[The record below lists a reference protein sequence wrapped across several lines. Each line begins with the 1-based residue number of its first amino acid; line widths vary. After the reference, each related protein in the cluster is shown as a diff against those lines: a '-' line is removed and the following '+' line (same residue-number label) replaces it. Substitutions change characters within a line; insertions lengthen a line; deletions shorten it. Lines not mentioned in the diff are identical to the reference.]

1 MEQIEKQNLYTLI
14 LNRLIESILS
24 DEIIVGEKLI
34 PEIELAAMYGVS
46 RNMLREALKTL
57 EIFGIIESRH
67 GSGTYVSEYAKQR
80 IPNIAFT
87 KALSKNQSVISLLE
101 VRMVIESGL
110 SALAAKKRTDDDI
123 ELLLRNVN
131 STYDYDC
138 NSLTN
143 SYADSFHMT
152 IAYASHCDILV
163 KYLESIY
170 QQLSYS
176 EYSVLKSKLSNEFFA
191 KDLVEHHQI
200 LDSIVAQDSGNA
212 QRLSYIHLQ
221 SRLNLILQLK
231 DEA

>member
-1 MEQIEKQNLYTLI
+1 MGQIEKQNLYTLI

-24 DEIIVGEKLI
+24 DEIIVGEKLT
-34 PEIELAAMYGVS
+34 PETELAVIYGVS

-57 EIFGIIESRH
+57 EVFGVIESRH

-80 IPNIAFT
+80 ISNITFT

-110 SALAAKKRTDDDI
+110 SALAAERRTEEDI
-123 ELLLRNVN
+123 ELLFRNVDR
-131 STYDYDC
+131 TYDYDS
-138 NSLTN
+138 NSLTDLYSN
-143 SYADSFHMT
+143 SFHMT

-176 EYSVLKSKLSNEFFA
+176 EYSVLKSKLSSESFA
-191 KDLVEHHQI
+191 KDLIEHKQI
-200 LDSIVAQDSGNA
+200 LDSIIARDSGNA
-212 QRLSYIHLQ
+212 QRLSYIHLYN
-221 SRLNLILQLK
+221 RLNLILQLK
-231 DEA
+231 DET